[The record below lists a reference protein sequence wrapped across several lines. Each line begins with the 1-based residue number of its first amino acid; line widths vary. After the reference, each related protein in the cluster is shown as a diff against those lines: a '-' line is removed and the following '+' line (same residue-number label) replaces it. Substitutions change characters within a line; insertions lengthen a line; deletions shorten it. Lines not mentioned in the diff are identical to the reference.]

1 MLGIDG
7 SSAKPSTK
15 AVIGYRRVST
25 TDQTLDR
32 QSLEGCEKIFDE
44 TESGAKRERPALMK
58 MIEYVREGDE
68 VRIHSIDRLA
78 RDLRDLQDII
88 NKINNKGATISF
100 VSERLTFCSTSD
112 DPIAK
117 LQLHMMGAFA
127 EFERS
132 IIKKRQ
138 AEGIAKAKAK
148 GVYRGRKSSID
159 VEKVKQLHSE
169 GKGASVIAKE
179 LEIGRASV
187 YRLLIQNKH

>member
-1 MLGIDG
+1 
-7 SSAKPSTK
+7 
-15 AVIGYRRVST
+15 
-25 TDQTLDR
+25 
-32 QSLEGCEKIFDE
+32 
-44 TESGAKRERPALMK
+44 

-88 NKINNKGATISF
+88 NKINDKGATISF
-100 VSERLTFCSTSD
+100 VSERLTFSSTSD

-117 LQLHMMGAFA
+117 LQIHMMGAFA
-127 EFERS
+127 EFERT

-148 GVYRGRKSSID
+148 GVYRGRKSSINT
-159 VEKVKQLHSE
+159 EKVKQLYSE

-179 LEIGRASV
+179 LGIGRASV
-187 YRLLIQNKH
+187 YRLLGQHDR